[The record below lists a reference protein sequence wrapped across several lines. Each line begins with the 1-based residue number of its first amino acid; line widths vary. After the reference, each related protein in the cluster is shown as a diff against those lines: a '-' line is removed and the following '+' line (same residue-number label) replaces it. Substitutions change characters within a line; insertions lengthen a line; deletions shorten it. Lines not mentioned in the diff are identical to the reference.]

1 MNPMENET
9 TNIERA
15 LRDALRHESAPPDF
29 SDRVLAR
36 IAQQAPERRLS
47 RNPWHAFFTQP
58 LVRWAAFAAIT
69 ASLTV
74 GFIHHREV
82 IRERAAGEAA
92 KERLMLALRI
102 AGSKLQIARAKVNQ
116 INADGSTQQ
125 QDQEKE

>member
-1 MNPMENET
+1 MHFAVKTLHPIFRIRCSRAFHRMSACIRWNPAKT
-9 TNIERA
+9 R
-15 LRDALRHESAPPDF
+15 LG
-29 SDRVLAR
+29 
-36 IAQQAPERRLS
+36 RLS

-82 IRERAAGEAA
+82 VRERAAGEAA

-102 AGSKLQIARAKVNQ
+102 AGSKLQMARAKVNQ
-116 INADGSTQQ
+116 INADDSTQQ

>member
-9 TNIERA
+9 TSLERA
-15 LRDALRHESAPPDF
+15 LTDALRREDAPPDF
-29 SDRVLAR
+29 SDQVFAR
-36 IAQQAPERRLS
+36 IAQQAPERRFS

-58 LVRWAAFAAIT
+58 LVRWAAFAALA

-82 IRERAAGEAA
+82 VRERAAGEAA

-116 INADGSTQQ
+116 INVDGSTQQ
-125 QDQEKE
+125 QAQEKE